1 MKIWGIAGQIGSG
14 KTTLAEILAGMGAVN
29 LEVDAIGYSFLG
41 RQEVRNSLVSAFGP
55 EILDTDG
62 MVHRSRL
69 GHAAFSTPE
78 GRVALNSIMHPP
90 MFAEVKTRM
99 ANEQRAGTSLLLINA
114 ALLYTM
120 QLDTMCDFS
129 IFVRASPEIR
139 LNRIVTTRGYAEKSA
154 KDRLWAQ
161 DSEPQAAPKV
171 LICDNGGTLDELK
184 KWVHVHLEPI
194 FRS

>member
-14 KTTLAEILAGMGAVN
+14 KTTLAEILVGLGAVN

-41 RQEVRNSLVSAFGP
+41 RHDVLNSLVSAFGQ

-62 MVHRSRL
+62 TVHRSRL
-69 GHAAFSTPE
+69 AHAAFSTAE
-78 GRVALNSIMHPP
+78 ERVILNSIMHPP
-90 MFAEVKTRM
+90 MIAEVKTRM
-99 ANEQRAGTSLLLINA
+99 ATELRAGTSLLLINA

-120 QLDTMCDFS
+120 QLHTMCDFS

-154 KDRLWAQ
+154 KERLWAQ
-161 DSEPQAAPKV
+161 DSEPREGPKV
-171 LICDNGGTLDELK
+171 LICENSGTLDDLK